1 MNLYTVLLQII
12 NNVNNQLN
20 SENIA
25 RDTAC
30 HSEYPLEWE
39 RANGIRSILGEE
51 DQCNAYWKA
60 AQKIMLT
67 KLKDAP
73 LQRAFRDADR
83 LIVKDLDITC
93 YRPELFRNKGWCKLP
108 RTDPGKWGFCSS
120 GCKVNYMKVLKWIR
134 IEKEFN

>member
-1 MNLYTVLLQII
+1 MDTLLFQII
-12 NNVNNQLN
+12 NNVNDPLN
-20 SENIA
+20 RERIA

-30 HSEYPLEWE
+30 HSEYPLDWE
-39 RANGIRSILGEE
+39 RTNGIRSFLGEE

-67 KLKDAP
+67 KLSDAP
-73 LQRAFRDADR
+73 LQREFRAANR
-83 LIVKDLDITC
+83 LIVKDLDIIC

-120 GCKVNYMKVLKWIR
+120 GCKINYMKVLIWI
-134 IEKEFN
+134 

>member
-1 MNLYTVLLQII
+1 MDTLLFQII
-12 NNVNNQLN
+12 NNVNDPLN
-20 SENIA
+20 RERIA

-30 HSEYPLEWE
+30 HSEYPLNWE
-39 RANGIRSILGEE
+39 RTNGIRSFLGEE

-67 KLKDAP
+67 KLSDAP
-73 LQRAFRDADR
+73 LQREFRAANR
-83 LIVKDLDITC
+83 LIVKDLDIIC

-120 GCKVNYMKVLKWIR
+120 GCKINYMKVLIWI
-134 IEKEFN
+134 

>member
-1 MNLYTVLLQII
+1 MDTLLFQII
-12 NNVNNQLN
+12 NNVNDPLN
-20 SENIA
+20 RGRIA

-30 HSEYPLEWE
+30 HSEYPLDWE
-39 RANGIRSILGEE
+39 RTNNIRSILGEE

-67 KLKDAP
+67 KLNDAP
-73 LQRAFRDADR
+73 LWREFKAANR
-83 LIVKDLDITC
+83 LFVKDLDKIC

-108 RTDPGKWGFCSS
+108 GTDPGKWGFCSS
-120 GCKVNYMKVLKWIR
+120 GCKINYMKVLIWIR